1 MCCELIYRK
10 FINSIHCG
18 DDKFP
23 FIHLAMIRCTHTMQ
37 NALEA
42 QLGESIC
49 AKIKNAE
56 NSSDRLKMLIVGLH
70 TL

>member
-1 MCCELIYRK
+1 
-10 FINSIHCG
+10 
-18 DDKFP
+18 
-23 FIHLAMIRCTHTMQ
+23 MQ

-49 AKIKNAE
+49 AKIKNNAE
-56 NSSDRLKMLIVGLH
+56 NSWDRLKMLIVGLH